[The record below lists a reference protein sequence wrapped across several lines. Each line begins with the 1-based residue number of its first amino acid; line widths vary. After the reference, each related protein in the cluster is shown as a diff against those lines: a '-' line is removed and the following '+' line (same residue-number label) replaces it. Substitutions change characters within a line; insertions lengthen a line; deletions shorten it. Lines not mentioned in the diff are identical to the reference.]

1 MEEDP
6 NMGEGRND
14 DEFNDLLELLLE
26 KEPLVQSLDASKEY
40 IEGRIGKME
49 TEITKGIK
57 AEWDGLE
64 QRMTLN
70 QHKRNREI
78 IKEIITTCKTF
89 RTEIKEKF

>member
-64 QRMTLN
+64 
-70 QHKRNREI
+70 
-78 IKEIITTCKTF
+78 
-89 RTEIKEKF
+89 